1 MDVYTKRKYL
11 IIGIFCA
18 AALTIVLRLFYIQVI
33 DVSYKI
39 SASSNVLRRVI
50 NYPARGLI
58 YDRNGKLLVF
68 NQAAYD
74 VLVIPK
80 ELKPFDTLGFCHI
93 AGIEK
98 EELVTEIKKAILYSK
113 VKPTPVVK
121 QLSSQRY
128 AMLQEHLFRYPG
140 FYIQA
145 RTIRQYPENIAS
157 HVIGYVGEADQR
169 VINSN
174 PYYESGD
181 YIGRTGIES
190 AYEEYLRGVK
200 GISYMMVDVHNRIK
214 GSFEKG
220 KHDTAAVI
228 GKNLISTLNK
238 DLQNYGERL
247 LKGKIGSIIA
257 IEPSTGEILMMA
269 SSPSFDP
276 SLFVGREGSKNRIKL
291 MFDPLKPMLN
301 RAASSSYPPGSTFKI
316 ANALAG
322 LEDGALNEFMRFSC
336 AGTASSPIRCT
347 HSHESPL
354 SLVSAIRESCN
365 SYFYQAFR
373 SEINHFSTPA
383 EGLTSFRNHLLE
395 MGIGKRVGADIFDEK
410 SGNVPSVGYYDKIY
424 GAGHWNAV
432 TIRSLSIGQGELL
445 LTPVQLA
452 NLACIVANRGF
463 YFSPHLVKMI
473 EDIDGKQKKQ
483 KVLQFDK
490 HILTAGSS
498 KFDLIADGMEQV
510 VESGTARA
518 AAKVDSLSICGKTGT
533 IQNPHGEAHS
543 AFIAFAPKENPR
555 IAIAVYIEQGVWGAR
570 YAAPIASLIIEKYIK
585 NKISKRRQS
594 LEESM
599 LNSDLISTMKIEVGD

>member
-18 AALTIVLRLFYIQVI
+18 AVITIVLRLFYIQVI

-39 SASSNVLRRVI
+39 SANSNVLRRVI

-80 ELKPFDTLGFCHI
+80 ELKPFDTLSFCNTV
-93 AGIEK
+93 GIEK
-98 EELVTEIKKAILYSK
+98 EELITEIKKAKLYSRF
-113 VKPTPVVK
+113 KPTPVVK

-169 VINSN
+169 VIDSN
-174 PYYESGD
+174 HYYESGD
-181 YIGRTGIES
+181 YIGITGIES
-190 AYEEYLRGVK
+190 AYEQYLRGVK

-220 KHDTAAVI
+220 KLDTTAMI
-228 GKNLISTLNK
+228 GKNLISSLSK
-238 DLQNYGERL
+238 DLQSYGERL
-247 LKGKIGSIIA
+247 LNGKIGSIIA

-276 SLFVGREGSKNRIKL
+276 SMFVGREGSKNRIKL

-301 RAASSSYPPGSTFKI
+301 RAVSSSYPPGSTFKL

-322 LEDGALNEFMRFSC
+322 LEDGALNEYMRFSC
-336 AGTASSPIRCT
+336 AGTASSPIKCT

-354 SLVSAIRESCN
+354 SLVAAIRESCN

-383 EGLTSFRNHLLE
+383 EGLNSFRNHLLE
-395 MGIGKRVGADIFDEK
+395 MGIGKKVGADIYSEK
-410 SGNVPSVGYYDKIY
+410 SGNVPSVAYYDKIY

-445 LTPVQLA
+445 LTPLQLA
-452 NLACIVANRGF
+452 NMASIIANRG
-463 YFSPHLVKMI
+463 YYISPHLVKAI
-473 EDIDGKQKKQ
+473 QDIDGSQKI
-483 KVLQFDK
+483 LQFDK
-490 HILTAGSS
+490 HSLTADRG
-498 KFDLIADGMEQV
+498 KFELIADGMEQV

-518 AAKVDSLSICGKTGT
+518 AAKVDSLIICGKTGT

-585 NKISKRRQS
+585 NKISKRRLP

-599 LNSDLISTMKIEVGD
+599 LSSDLISTMNIEVGD

>member
-1 MDVYTKRKYL
+1 VDVYTKRKYL

-18 AALTIVLRLFYIQVI
+18 AAIAIVLRLFYIQVI

-50 NYPARGLI
+50 SYPARGLI
-58 YDRNGKLLVF
+58 YDRNGKLMVF

-80 ELKPFDTLGFCHI
+80 EVKPFDTLEFCQM

-98 EELVTEIKKAILYSK
+98 EELITEMKKAKLYSRY
-113 VKPTPVVK
+113 KPSPVVK

-128 AMLQEHLFRYPG
+128 AIMQEHLFRFPG

-169 VINSN
+169 VIETNH
-174 PYYESGD
+174 YYESGD
-181 YIGRTGIES
+181 YIGITGIES
-190 AYEEYLRGVK
+190 SYEEYLRGVK

-220 KHDTAAVI
+220 KLDTAAVI

-247 LKGKIGSIIA
+247 LAGKVGSIVA

-316 ANALAG
+316 ANALVG
-322 LEDGALNEFMRFSC
+322 LEEGSLNEFMRFSC
-336 AGTASSPIRCT
+336 AGTASTPIKCT

-354 SLVSAIRESCN
+354 ALVAAIRESCN

-373 SEINHFSTPA
+373 TEINHFSTPA
-383 EGLTSFRNHLLE
+383 EGLDAFRDHLLE
-395 MGIGKRVGADIFDEK
+395 MGIGKKVGADIFYEK
-410 SGNVPSVGYYDKIY
+410 SGNVPSVSYYNKMY
-424 GAGHWNAV
+424 GEGHWNAV

-452 NLACIVANRGF
+452 NLACIIANRG
-463 YFSPHLVKMI
+463 YYISPHLVKI
-473 EDIDGKQKKQ
+473 IQDINGAQ

-490 HILTAGSS
+490 HELSADRF
-498 KFDLIADGMEQV
+498 KLDVIADGMEKV
-510 VESGTARA
+510 VESGTAHA
-518 AAKVDSLSICGKTGT
+518 AAKVDSLTICGKTGT
-533 IQNPHGEAHS
+533 IQNPHGEPHS

-555 IAIAVYIEQGVWGAR
+555 IAVAVYIEQGVWGAR

-585 NKISKRRQS
+585 NRISKRRQE
-594 LEESM
+594 LEQSM
-599 LNSDLISTMKIEVGD
+599 LSSDLISTMKVEVGD